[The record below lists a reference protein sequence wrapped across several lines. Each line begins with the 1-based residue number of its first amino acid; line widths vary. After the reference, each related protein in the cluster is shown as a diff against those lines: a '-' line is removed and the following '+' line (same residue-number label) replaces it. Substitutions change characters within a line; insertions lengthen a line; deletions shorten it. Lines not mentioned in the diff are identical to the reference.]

1 MGRFISPDHVEA
13 LKLAALARLHDGEP
27 EALPSLAQMR
37 ERVFLDLAQNGIAI
51 YACPDHPLACQ
62 ELNAVLHEVQT
73 LGWQGAYELL
83 PALAD
88 TYPLHVL
95 IVCAVSLT
103 GPGYTASQRRY
114 SARDALLFAPSGRG
128 GTGLESVVLRGD

>member
-37 ERVFLDLAQNGIAI
+37 ERVFLDLAQNGIAL

-62 ELNAVLHEVQT
+62 ELNLVLHEVQT
-73 LGWQGAYELL
+73 LGWQGVYELL
-83 PALAD
+83 SALDA
-88 TYPLHVL
+88 TYPLHLL
-95 IVCAVSLT
+95 IVCAASLT
-103 GPGYTASQRRY
+103 GPGYTLHSGSTRRETTFFTRHQ
-114 SARDALLFAPSGRG
+114 AEGERG
-128 GTGLESVVLRGD
+128 LSHWS